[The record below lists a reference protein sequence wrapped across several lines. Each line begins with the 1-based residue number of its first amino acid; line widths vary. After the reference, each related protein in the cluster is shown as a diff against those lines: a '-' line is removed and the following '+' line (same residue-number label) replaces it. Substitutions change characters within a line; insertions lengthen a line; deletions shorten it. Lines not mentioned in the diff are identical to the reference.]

1 MIDVENKYGTKDVQE
16 YLLPILKDLD
26 ALCRENDIKYSMM
39 GGGLL
44 GTVRHKGFIP
54 WDDDLDLIFDREN
67 YDKFLKVCETKLPDE
82 YMVTNS
88 IWIKR
93 ITRKDNPRLKEE
105 EGCIDLFVFDN
116 VPDDSFKKKTK
127 NLKLMILQGMMKV
140 NIPYEKYN
148 FKQKVASFSTYLMG
162 RVFSQKKKEKMYD
175 KASKIGN
182 DSPTKYINNYR
193 TYYEMIDF
201 KYSPDLI
208 KSYIDAEFEGIK
220 VMIFENYESAL
231 NTQFGDWHTLP
242 SEDKRKPKHLKNV

>member
-140 NIPYEKYN
+140 NIPYTRQLQTLLVSMLLL
-148 FKQKVASFSTYLMG
+148 QKL
-162 RVFSQKKKEKMYD
+162 
-175 KASKIGN
+175 
-182 DSPTKYINNYR
+182 
-193 TYYEMIDF
+193 
-201 KYSPDLI
+201 
-208 KSYIDAEFEGIK
+208 
-220 VMIFENYESAL
+220 
-231 NTQFGDWHTLP
+231 
-242 SEDKRKPKHLKNV
+242 